1 MSSVDGEI
9 RNNHQYHNTTSGT
22 VSRVCSSGHLHP
34 HATESRV
41 PTVSADASIRFH
53 HTVTHLPHSTEHRP
67 VSGLLPRFSIHIGA
81 RYPCYPH
88 SIRRR
93 AGYRPAGDLFWH
105 TTTTLPVL
113 GLEYPPLVSIF
124 SNPNTLSFVCAIS
137 AISLLRQIEFDT
149 VSRILFAINV
159 GGLYLSGARA
169 SILAFLA
176 AIALL
181 TVYKVLGT
189 WATVTSSIAG
199 LCIVFALPVLAIWE
213 LVPINLAGRQDL
225 WRASYYAFLEA
236 PLYGHGPSNLGQVI
250 APYVEKTSR
259 VGVGPHNSFIAIFLI
274 GGVITGLA
282 YLYFLFESFRVSACF
297 LDEPNGIV
305 IHLLLVA
312 TLIMAMFSGSTVF
325 GLSTVSV
332 VSALVAGYALSQV
345 RTQTH
350 FQS

>member
-1 MSSVDGEI
+1 MAKSGTITSITTQPAALSLGFVAAVIFTHTLLNPEFQRFQRMLAFAFITPLLIFLIPPNTDLSAVFYRVSVF
-9 RNNHQYHNTTSGT
+9 TSGLVILAIPT
-22 VSRVCSSGHLHP
+22 LFVGELAIGPLAISS
-34 HATESRV
+34 
-41 PTVSADASIRFH
+41 
-53 HTVTHLPHSTEHRP
+53 
-67 VSGLLPRFSIHIGA
+67 
-81 RYPCYPH
+81 
-88 SIRRR
+88 
-93 AGYRPAGDLFWH
+93 WH